1 MQAEQLL
8 EKLRPLW
15 AAAIPGPE
23 REPQYPFG
31 EVPMTEYLRR
41 WAKQEP
47 DRAAIIYFGATL
59 TYSELNERSDRFA
72 SVLRSH
78 GVTHG
83 ERVAVF
89 LPNCPAF
96 VIAFWGILKAGC
108 IHVPVNPT
116 FRELELT
123 HELVDADVSAIVTL
137 TSLQPLV
144 QSVRGKVP
152 SLKFVVTTTLEEQL
166 PKAPTL
172 PVPPALYDAKN
183 GSA

>member
-8 EKLRPLW
+8 QKLKPHW

-23 REPQYPFG
+23 HEPHYPFG
-31 EVPMTEYLRR
+31 VVPMTEYLRR

-47 DRAAIIYFGATL
+47 NRAAIIYYGATL
-59 TYSELNERSDRFA
+59 TYAELNEQSDRVA
-72 SVLRSH
+72 SVLQSQ
-78 GVTHG
+78 GVAHG

-96 VIAFWGILKAGC
+96 VVAFWGILKAGC

-123 HELVDADVSAIVTL
+123 HELTDADVSAVVTL
-137 TSLQPLV
+137 TSLHPLV
-144 QSVRGKVP
+144 QTV
-152 SLKFVVTTTLEEQL
+152 
-166 PKAPTL
+166 
-172 PVPPALYDAKN
+172 
-183 GSA
+183 